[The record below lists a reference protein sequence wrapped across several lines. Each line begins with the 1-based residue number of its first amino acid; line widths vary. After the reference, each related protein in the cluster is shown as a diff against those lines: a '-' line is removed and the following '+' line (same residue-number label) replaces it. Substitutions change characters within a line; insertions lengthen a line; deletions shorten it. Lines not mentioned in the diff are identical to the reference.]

1 MTKLY
6 RVPAVLVVLLL
17 SGCLLIR
24 EDYTP
29 LFERHDTFVTARHSE
44 AASRR
49 QMERAWF
56 ELSKPRVDLYL
67 VRAIL
72 DRAWIRSPDSYEPVW
87 GWAIFKAIQA
97 RQSSSSKE
105 AERCFTDSVRYFKR
119 VKSMLPP
126 SSCEMFNV
134 DMDYVNS
141 LNWFSAALR
150 RSGKTEKAKEVLL
163 QAAMVLAGYA
173 QRDDIDRKRY
183 LTMKA
188 YNSYYL
194 GDKDAARSEMEA
206 AVSCGAVFPKEFAIE
221 VNGKEEAAND

>member
-1 MTKLY
+1 MKAMK
-6 RVPAVLVVLLL
+6 AVLVLLLL

-29 LFERHDTFVTARHSE
+29 LFERHDAFVTARHSE

-105 AERCFTDSVRYFKR
+105 AERCFTDSVRYFER